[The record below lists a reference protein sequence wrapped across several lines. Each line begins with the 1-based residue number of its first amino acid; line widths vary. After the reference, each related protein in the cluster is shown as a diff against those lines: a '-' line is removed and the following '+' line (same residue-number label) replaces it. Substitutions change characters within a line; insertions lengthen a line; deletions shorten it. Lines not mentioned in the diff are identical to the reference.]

1 MIAFM
6 GFFSLVLLALALS
19 IDCFAVCLIFGMQ
32 RSAYQRSLKA
42 GEKDPFPSLTGSA
55 AKAGLVFA
63 FYHIVMIVLG
73 WLLGWGL
80 DSIVARYDHWVAFA
94 LLLGIGVK
102 TIIDGFNSR
111 DTQLKVHAMFDWKSL
126 LLMGLAVS
134 IDAFAVG
141 ISLKMVQVA
150 LWEVCLTVPVVVF
163 LVSVLGV
170 FLGFHSHKLVQKL
183 SLPVINL
190 IGGLVLIGIGLR
202 ILIEHLS
209 A

>member
-1 MIAFM
+1 MGAIIARMTFIELLLIAIALSM
-6 GFFSLVLLALALS
+6 DAFAVSICYGIKNSRFNLRHTLIVALFFGFFQFLMP
-19 IDCFAVCLIFGMQ
+19 LI
-32 RSAYQRSLKA
+32 
-42 GEKDPFPSLTGSA
+42 
-55 AKAGLVFA
+55 
-63 FYHIVMIVLG
+63 
-73 WLLGWGL
+73 GWGL
-80 DSIVARYDHWVAFA
+80 SSAAHKYIEAYDHWVAFA